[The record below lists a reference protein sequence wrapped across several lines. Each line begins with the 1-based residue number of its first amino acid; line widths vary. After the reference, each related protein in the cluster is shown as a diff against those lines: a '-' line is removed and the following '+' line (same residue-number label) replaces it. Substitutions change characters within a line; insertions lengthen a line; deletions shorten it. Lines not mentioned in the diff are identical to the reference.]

1 MVVTFYKTKMN
12 NQNRCYGAEQYDTY
26 LNSCEK
32 LEITLSHDIVPNNPF
47 NIATDNGMW
56 SYNYITY
63 TYKGY
68 YFGAFINS
76 ISIQAISGTTVIS
89 HTTDTWYFALK
100 NIGIENID
108 FHGKVMRG
116 HVKDTDENHRPILDN
131 TTLTA
136 EEVFNNSNLK
146 YCDFA
151 NITVGQ
157 SSVIEKQEF
166 SDCWFLYIYFANPNK
181 VLDWNLTDQAMNI
194 NDDVKFV
201 NNGLT
206 CVFPVVIAG
215 EGFYV
220 CKIGESG
227 ELQKDCLLSSI
238 TNGDITSMTLS
249 KIAPIE
255 SLYFKSDNTQELK
268 YSLIGMTNY
277 QTYSWKSTAENLPYK
292 AIVFAEF
299 TGSYIS
305 TEYYRADDN
314 EYFLN
319 INGLNIR
326 GDALSETHDYDTYL
340 KEIPKFTSLVYNP
353 FYFGDSIYDWYH
365 SSYRNGNAYPL
376 KICIGF
382 DLSSYILYRDSDN
395 LIGNRKL
402 VVVENKSLFAPDTVL
417 DYWTRLNA
425 LQTANAGKIQEN
437 AAINQGI
444 TNTVNIVK
452 KTANVVSTAAKGA
465 GSAFTLNIGKAI
477 SNGVAAAADTV
488 SASADLAGASINYQ
502 RNQENAELSKENG
515 QIIQQTANFQYDTGT
530 TNESAGTGFYNSIK
544 PQSFISIIDNSAN
557 YKQICTN
564 LHRYGYNTFLQL
576 DEVYFNHVREHFN
589 YIKCSEV
596 EVTGVT
602 EDIAS
607 DIANMFLTGV
617 HLWQDDVENFDRTNY
632 SKGEWNV

>member
-12 NQNRCYGAEQYDTY
+12 NQNRCYGAEQYDSY

-32 LEITLSHDIVPNNPF
+32 LELTLSHDIIPNNPF
-47 NIATDNGMW
+47 NIATDSGMW

-146 YCDFA
+146 YYDFP
-151 NITVGQ
+151 NCFGGNDLDMYT
-157 SSVIEKQEF
+157 F
-166 SDCWFLYIYFANPNK
+166 NRTWYLYIYFSNPSTVIELNYIQHQFIDGVK
-181 VLDWNLTDQAMNI
+181 VVA
-194 NDDVKFV
+194 
-201 NNGLT
+201 NNGFT
-206 CVFPVVIAG
+206 CCYPVMPDDDGNLYIYLANGMSDV
-215 EGFYV
+215 
-220 CKIGESG
+220 
-227 ELQKDCLLSSI
+227 QKDIPISGL
-238 TNGDITSMTLS
+238 TNSNITSITLS
-249 KIAPIE
+249 KVPPAPGVHFSRYSQTEIRFTDAAGILYKLDWKENIVGLPSKAIAPGYMSDVSINSMSFYDSNGDLIDFSNISGSPIE
-255 SLYFKSDNTQELK
+255 
-268 YSLIGMTNY
+268 
-277 QTYSWKSTAENLPYK
+277 
-292 AIVFAEF
+292 
-299 TGSYIS
+299 
-305 TEYYRADDN
+305 
-314 EYFLN
+314 
-319 INGLNIR
+319 
-326 GDALSETHDYDTYL
+326 ETDDYDTYL
-340 KEIPKFTSLVYNP
+340 KTIPKFNSLVYNP
-353 FYFGDSIYDWYH
+353 VYFGDSICDMFKKFN
-365 SSYRNGNAYPL
+365 SASLSVAL
-376 KICIGF
+376 SL
-382 DLSSYILYRDSDN
+382 DLSSYIFIRKLTNLSGNKRLIIKQNN
-395 LIGNRKL
+395 LI
-402 VVVENKSLFAPDTVL
+402 FAPDTVL

-444 TNTVNIVK
+444 SNTTNLVK
-452 KTANVVSTAAKGA
+452 KSAKVVSTAAKGV
-465 GSAFTLNIGKAI
+465 GSSLTLNIGKAI
-477 SNGVAAAADTV
+477 TNGIAAAADTV
-488 SASADLAGASINYQ
+488 SASADLAEASINYQ
-502 RNQENAELSKENG
+502 RNQENANLSRENG
-515 QIIQQTANFQYDTGT
+515 QMIQEVAEYQYNTGQ
-530 TNESAGTGFYNSIK
+530 NESEQGAGYYNSYK
-544 PQSFISIIDNSAN
+544 APTLLSIIDNSAN

-607 DIANMFLTGV
+607 DIANMFLSGV

-632 SKGEWNV
+632 SRGEWNV